1 MDKSFAETYLNF
13 ERVNWER
20 MKEATADTLY
30 MTGFSLLA
38 VLILGFLLGLLL
50 YSLGRKKSTAYRV
63 LYNVVSVI
71 SNVFRSTP
79 FMILMVLIMPFTK
92 AITGTIIEP
101 VAALPALIL
110 SAAPFYARMVE
121 IALREISGGVIEA
134 ANAMGATTWQIIYK
148 VLIPES
154 LPALVSG
161 FTVTAVSM
169 VGFTAMA
176 GAIGAGGLGSLAWSE
191 GFQLNNQTVTLM
203 ATIIILIIVF
213 IIQGLGDFL
222 TNKLDKR

>member
-1 MDKSFAETYLNF
+1 MDKSFSETYLNF

-20 MKEATADTLY
+20 MKEATVDTLY
-30 MTGFSLLA
+30 MTGFSLIA

-50 YSLGRKKSTAYRV
+50 YTLGRKKSTAYRV

-161 FTVTAVSM
+161 FTVTSVSM

-176 GAIGAGGLGSLAWSE
+176 GAIGAWGLGSLARSE
-191 GFQLNNQTVTLM
+191 GYQLNNQTVTLM

>member
-1 MDKSFAETYLNF
+1 MDKSFSETYLNF
-13 ERVNWER
+13 ERVNWQR
-20 MKEATADTLY
+20 MKEATVDTLY
-30 MTGFSLLA
+30 MTGFSLIA

-50 YSLGRKKSTAYRV
+50 YTLGRKKSAAYRV

>member
-1 MDKSFAETYLNF
+1 MDKSFSETYLNF

-20 MKEATADTLY
+20 MKEATVDTLY
-30 MTGFSLLA
+30 MTGFSLIA

-50 YSLGRKKSTAYRV
+50 YTLGRKKSTAYRV

-79 FMILMVLIMPFTK
+79 FMILMVLIMPITK

>member
-1 MDKSFAETYLNF
+1 MDKSFSETYLNF
-13 ERVNWER
+13 ERVNWQR
-20 MKEATADTLY
+20 MKEATVDTLY
-30 MTGFSLLA
+30 MTGFSLIA
-38 VLILGFLLGLLL
+38 VLILGFLLGVLL
-50 YSLGRKKSTAYRV
+50 YTLGRKKSTAYRV

>member
-1 MDKSFAETYLNF
+1 MDKSFSETYLNF
-13 ERVNWER
+13 ERVNWQR
-20 MKEATADTLY
+20 MKEATVDTLY
-30 MTGFSLLA
+30 MTGFSLIA

-50 YSLGRKKSTAYRV
+50 YTLGRKKSAAYRV

-92 AITGTIIEP
+92 TITGTIIEP

>member
-1 MDKSFAETYLNF
+1 MNF
-13 ERVNWER
+13 ERVNWQR
-20 MKEATADTLY
+20 MKEATVDTLY
-30 MTGFSLLA
+30 MTGFSLIA

-50 YSLGRKKSTAYRV
+50 YTLGRKKSAAYRV

>member
-1 MDKSFAETYLNF
+1 MDKSFSETYLNF

-20 MKEATADTLY
+20 MKEATVDTLY
-30 MTGFSLLA
+30 MTGFSLIA

-50 YSLGRKKSTAYRV
+50 YTLGRKKSAAYRV

>member
-1 MDKSFAETYLNF
+1 MDKSFSETYLNF
-13 ERVNWER
+13 ERVNWQR
-20 MKEATADTLY
+20 MKEATVDTLY
-30 MTGFSLLA
+30 MTGFSLIA

-50 YSLGRKKSTAYRV
+50 YTLGRKKSAAYRV
-63 LYNVVSVI
+63 LYNVVSII

>member
-1 MDKSFAETYLNF
+1 MDKSFSETYLNF

-20 MKEATADTLY
+20 MKEATVDTLY
-30 MTGFSLLA
+30 MTGFSLIA

-50 YSLGRKKSTAYRV
+50 YTLGRKKSTAYRV

>member
-1 MDKSFAETYLNF
+1 MDKSFSETYLNF
-13 ERVNWER
+13 ERVNWQR
-20 MKEATADTLY
+20 MKEATVDTIY
-30 MTGFSLLA
+30 MTGFSLIA

-50 YSLGRKKSTAYRV
+50 YTLGRKKSAAYRV

>member
-92 AITGTIIEP
+92 AITGSIIEP

>member
-1 MDKSFAETYLNF
+1 MDKSFSETYLNF
-13 ERVNWER
+13 ERVNWQR
-20 MKEATADTLY
+20 MKEATVDTLY
-30 MTGFSLLA
+30 MTGFSLIA

-50 YSLGRKKSTAYRV
+50 YTLGRKKSTAYRV

-169 VGFTAMA
+169 GGFTAMA

-203 ATIIILIIVF
+203 ATIIILIVVF

>member
-13 ERVNWER
+13 ERVNWQR
-20 MKEATADTLY
+20 MKEATVDTLY
-30 MTGFSLLA
+30 MTGFSLIA

-50 YSLGRKKSTAYRV
+50 YTLGRKKSTAYRV

>member
-1 MDKSFAETYLNF
+1 MDKSFSETYLNF

-20 MKEATADTLY
+20 MKEATVDTLY
-30 MTGFSLLA
+30 MTGFSLIA

-50 YSLGRKKSTAYRV
+50 YTLGRKKSTAYRV

-161 FTVTAVSM
+161 FTVTSVSM

>member
-1 MDKSFAETYLNF
+1 MDKSFSETYLNF
-13 ERVNWER
+13 ERVNWQR
-20 MKEATADTLY
+20 MKEATVDTLY
-30 MTGFSLLA
+30 MTGFSLIA

-50 YSLGRKKSTAYRV
+50 YTLGRKKSTAYRV

-121 IALREISGGVIEA
+121 IALREINGGVIEA

>member
-1 MDKSFAETYLNF
+1 MDKSFSETYLNF
-13 ERVNWER
+13 ERVNWQR
-20 MKEATADTLY
+20 MKEATVDTLY
-30 MTGFSLLA
+30 MTGFSLIA

-50 YSLGRKKSTAYRV
+50 YTLGRKKSAAYRV

-101 VAALPALIL
+101 AAALPALIL

>member
-1 MDKSFAETYLNF
+1 MDKSFSETYLNF

-20 MKEATADTLY
+20 MKEATVDTLY
-30 MTGFSLLA
+30 MTGFSLIA

-50 YSLGRKKSTAYRV
+50 YTLGRKKSAAYRV

-121 IALREISGGVIEA
+121 IALREINGGVIEA

>member
-1 MDKSFAETYLNF
+1 MDKSFSETYLNF
-13 ERVNWER
+13 ERVNWQR
-20 MKEATADTLY
+20 MKEATVDTLY
-30 MTGFSLLA
+30 MTGFSLIA

-50 YSLGRKKSTAYRV
+50 YTLGRKKSTAYRV

>member
-213 IIQGLGDFL
+213 IIQGVGDFL

>member
-1 MDKSFAETYLNF
+1 MDKSFSETYLNF
-13 ERVNWER
+13 ERVNWQR
-20 MKEATADTLY
+20 MKEATVDTLY
-30 MTGFSLLA
+30 MTGFSLIA

-50 YSLGRKKSTAYRV
+50 YTLGRKKSTAYRV
-63 LYNVVSVI
+63 LYNVISVI

>member
-92 AITGTIIEP
+92 AITGSIIEP

-213 IIQGLGDFL
+213 IIQGLGEL
-222 TNKLDKR
+222 RLWIGK